1 MAEVSI
7 IVPVYQ
13 VENYI
18 RQCIDSILVQT
29 FTDFEL
35 ILVDDGSKDKS
46 GQICDEYAV
55 LDQRVKVIHKENGGL
70 SDARNCGM
78 DQAVGNYFMFVDS
91 DDYIA
96 PTMLEY
102 LYKALMNKEA
112 DIAVCNFL
120 YFFEED
126 RKRDFSTNIQ
136 SEVLSG
142 AEIFYSRKNERVY
155 GIWTV
160 AWNKLYKRETLGNV
174 RFRFGKYHED
184 EFWANDIYQM
194 DIKVVTIPECLYYYR
209 QRDNSIMG
217 RKNIKRDF
225 DILEALQERI
235 AVYFMDERHA
245 DQAYKVMIFSLEYLA
260 ESKKLITNK
269 DEENQFLQAEK
280 KTKDMIK
287 RLKKMKLSKIKSVSL
302 VFIGMNPCLVFA
314 VGIKFRGLLE
324 RFL

>member
-13 VENYI
+13 VEKYI
-18 RQCIDSILVQT
+18 RQCVDSILAQT

-46 GQICDEYAV
+46 GQICDEYARM
-55 LDQRVKVIHKENGGL
+55 DTRVKVIHKENGGL
-70 SDARNCGM
+70 SDARNKGM
-78 DQAVGNYFMFVDS
+78 DQASGKYFMFVDS

-96 PTMLEY
+96 PTMIEC
-102 LYKALMNKEA
+102 LYKSILNENA
-112 DIAVCNFL
+112 DIAVCNYL
-120 YFFEED
+120 YYFEND
-126 RKRDFSTNIQ
+126 RKKNFATNIK

-142 AEIFYSRKNERVY
+142 AEIFYNRKNERNY

-160 AWNKLYKRETLGNV
+160 AWNKLYKSEVFGNI
-174 RFRFGKYHED
+174 RFRLGKYHED

-194 DIKVVTIPECLYYYR
+194 DIKVIMIPECLYYYR

-217 RKNIKRDF
+217 KKSIARNL
-225 DILEALQERI
+225 DILEAFQERI
-235 AVYFMDERHA
+235 YIYLQEEKYA
-245 DQAYKVMIFSLEYLA
+245 DQAYKVLVYSLEYLE
-260 ESKKLITNK
+260 ESKRLITNR
-269 DEENQFLQAEK
+269 DEKNKFVQAENQ
-280 KTKDMIK
+280 TKNIIK
-287 RLKKMKLSKIKSVSL
+287 QLKKRKLSKIQRISL
-302 VFIGMNPCLVFA
+302 VFMGINPCLVFS

>member
-18 RQCIDSILVQT
+18 RQCVDSILAQT

-35 ILVDDGSKDKS
+35 ILVDDGSKDRS
-46 GQICDEYAV
+46 RQICDEYAKA
-55 LDQRVKVIHKENGGL
+55 DDRVKVIHQENGGL
-70 SDARNCGM
+70 SDARNKGM

-96 PTMLEY
+96 PTMVECLHKTILNE
-102 LYKALMNKEA
+102 NA
-112 DIAVCNFL
+112 DMVVCNFL
-120 YFFEED
+120 YFFEND
-126 RKRDFSTNIQ
+126 KKKGFSTNM
-136 SEVLSG
+136 ELETLSG
-142 AEIFYSRKNERVY
+142 MEIFYNRKNECNY

-160 AWNKLYKRETLGNV
+160 AWNKLYKRATFGNI

-209 QRDNSIMG
+209 QRENSIMG
-217 RKNIKRDF
+217 KKSIKRNL
-225 DILEALQERI
+225 DIIEALQERI
-235 AVYFMDERHA
+235 DIYLKEQKYS
-245 DQAYKVMIFSLEYLA
+245 DQSYKVLIYSLEYL
-260 ESKKLITNK
+260 ENSKRMITNQE
-269 DEENQFLQAEK
+269 EENNFIQAEK
-280 KTKDMIK
+280 RTKDIVK
-287 RLKKMKLSKIKSVSL
+287 QLKKRKLSKMKSASL
-302 VFIGMNPCLVFA
+302 VFMGINPCLVFV
-314 VGIKFRGLLE
+314 VGMKFRGLLE